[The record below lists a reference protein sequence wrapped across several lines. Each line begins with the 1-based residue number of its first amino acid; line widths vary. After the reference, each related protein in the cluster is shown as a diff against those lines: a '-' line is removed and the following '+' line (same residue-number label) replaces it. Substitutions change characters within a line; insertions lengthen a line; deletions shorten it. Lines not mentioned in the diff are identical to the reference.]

1 MLFDGIPIA
10 SGFEGTIDLNE
21 IATEQVAGI
30 KVLKS
35 APSVIY
41 GTNGMGGVI
50 DILPRNGTD
59 ASLLAGEFEVGTD
72 NRLLARASSGAGNG
86 NLSYLLSLSHD
97 RAEDY
102 ALSDDYRGELNQ
114 PPGDRV
120 NSDYRRDSVFLSL
133 DAQQTPAGHLSLFYN
148 LSDAEKGLPPT
159 AGVEDP
165 DYQRLT
171 RSRRQTVGV
180 SDRLSSIPLA
190 VKAYYNSYD
199 SDLTTYTDG
208 TYTMVDDVEKTQ
220 DYSYGVK
227 LYSTRQMHPNNTIV
241 LHAAGQ
247 SDVFEGEGQLEDG
260 NRAEITTWTA
270 AVEDQFL
277 ITKTLSLAA
286 GGSTTCSTRRCSI
299 DPALHSTR
307 RGLLVTTDRLAL
319 TCSPRSARAF
329 RSFASCT
336 GAGTATRISTR
347 NTAENYE
354 IGFTFAHTSRYQS
367 DVAVFHSDV
376 DGLIERPDRRSTYE
390 NLPKVTIDGVEAST
404 GGWVF
409 DQLPTRLVHL
419 RQGGRT
425 CQTARAG
432 SCAAGPEHTA
442 QAEVRYRFPWQMV
455 GSANGI
461 YIAGLHDLDD
471 NDVYVKLD
479 SYFVAN
485 LKTSKVFNDTL
496 SGDVAVTNLLDENY
510 DNASAIHARAVPCA
524 SASTCSSEHARAALP
539 SPQERGHARRVG
551 VDPRRLADRGRIGA
565 GRARLLRD
573 AVRIHDAAWLE
584 QSRWRLRRIRSPV
597 AAVPREGTS
606 RDDRRRE
613 PAGRRRAD
621 RRGRGPGCGTG
632 RQDPRHPQCGRAARG
647 ASRPGSTGSG
657 HRFHGRRSAAQQSNG
672 TRDGPEFRYP
682 QPRRPAAPVGQ
693 AADHHRRARCGVGQ
707 FLHRAGR
714 RLAHRAEL

>member
-1 MLFDGIPIA
+1 MSNMIFAAKHMPRWRSTLALSLVSALTCHVVRAGDLPADSSLAADVFPLPAITVTATRIVEAPPTLVVRDVSVADLDAYNAHTVGEGLTPISGVNVQNGGTSGDSRAWIRGYRDRDTLVLFDGIPIA

-133 DAQQTPAGHLSLFYN
+133 DAQETAAGHLSLFYN

-208 TYTMVDDVEKTQ
+208 TYTLVDDVEKTQ

-227 LYSTRQMHPNNTIV
+227 LYSTLQTHPNNTIV

-286 GGSTTCSTRRCSI
+286 GGIYNLFDQT
-299 DPALHSTR
+299 
-307 RGLLVTTDRLAL
+307 LLNRSSSAFNPQLAVAWQTTDRLAL
-319 TCSPRSARAF
+319 HASAAQR
-329 RSFASCT
+329 
-336 GAGTATRISTR
+336 TRFPKLR
-347 NTAENYE
+347 ELYRRRYGNPDLDPQTAENYE

-376 DGLIERPDRRSTYE
+376 DGLIERPDRRSTYQ

-404 GGWVF
+404 GGWVS
-409 DQLPTRLVHL
+409 DQLYTRLSYTYVKADESLPDGKSRQL
-419 RQGGRT
+419 RSR
-425 CQTARAG
+425 
-432 SCAAGPEHTA
+432 PEHTA
-442 QAEVRYRFPWQMV
+442 QAEVRYRFPWQIV

-485 LKTSKVFNDTL
+485 LKASKVFNDTL
-496 SGDVAVTNLLDENY
+496 SGYMAVTNLLDENY
-510 DNASAIHARAVPCA
+510 
-524 SASTCSSEHARAALP
+524 E
-539 SPQERGHARRVG
+539 Q
-551 VDPRRLADRGRIGA
+551 RLGD
-565 GRARLLRD
+565 
-573 AVRIHDAAWLE
+573 
-584 QSRWRLRRIRSPV
+584 
-597 AAVPREGTS
+597 PREG
-606 RDDRRRE
+606 
-613 PAGRRRAD
+613 RAV
-621 RRGRGPGCGTG
+621 R
-632 RQDPRHPQCGRAARG
+632 
-647 ASRPGSTGSG
+647 
-657 HRFHGRRSAAQQSNG
+657 
-672 TRDGPEFRYP
+672 
-682 QPRRPAAPVGQ
+682 VGFDLQ
-693 AADHHRRARCGVGQ
+693 
-707 FLHRAGR
+707 L
-714 RLAHRAEL
+714 